1 MLMISPRQ
9 NKNGVPTTAGSLLLF
24 LASISLVQISLS
36 LLLVTSFTIQHS
48 TLLRVSQQQQQ
59 QQHGLYYPSPTGR
72 TAPAPVT
79 TPASATT
86 PVTTTT
92 QLSLFGSNMFGTND
106 NKKLKDN
113 ELATY
118 PSLYTNGDDRTVDGT
133 FDSLS
138 TYLDSW
144 SQLFESSGKGGVLK
158 LTTPVKVLPL
168 ELVASSVSDRNG
180 NGNENDDDSV
190 RVVASNG
197 LRLIFQNVDTGY
209 SNKKDE
215 QQQQQKQDNGDD
227 KKKKKPKLQGGVEI
241 VVEKINNDVR
251 VRARRCN
258 FNDETIIKEMSEET
272 IVKELEKAISVWKQQ
287 QQK

>member
-9 NKNGVPTTAGSLLLF
+9 NKSGVPTTARSLLLF

-48 TLLRVSQQQQQ
+48 SLLRVSQQQL
-59 QQHGLYYPSPTGR
+59 QQHGLFYPSPIGR
-72 TAPAPVT
+72 KAP
-79 TPASATT
+79 ATT

-92 QLSLFGSNMFGTND
+92 QLSLFGSNMFGTNN

-168 ELVASSVSDRNG
+168 KLVASSVSDHNESD
-180 NGNENDDDSV
+180 NENDDDSV

>member
-48 TLLRVSQQQQQ
+48 SLLRVSQQQQYQ
-59 QQHGLYYPSPTGR
+59 HQHGLYYPFPTGR
-72 TAPAPVT
+72 TAP
-79 TPASATT
+79 ATT

-118 PSLYTNGDDRTVDGT
+118 PSLYTNDDDRTVDGT

-168 ELVASSVSDRNG
+168 EVIASSVSDHNE

-258 FNDETIIKEMSEET
+258 FNDETVIKEMSEET